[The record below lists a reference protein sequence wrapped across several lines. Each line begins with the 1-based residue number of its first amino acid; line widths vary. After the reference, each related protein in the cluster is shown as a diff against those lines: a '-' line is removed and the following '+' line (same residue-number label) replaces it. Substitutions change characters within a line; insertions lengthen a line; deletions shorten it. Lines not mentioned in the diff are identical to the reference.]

1 MPDQERDIFQELDK
15 RLETEPVAEGLRGE
29 HDAYREKIAALQKK
43 MSEYFR
49 MTRNG
54 VKLLDAAAVAEIMAS
69 YQDAAKAGETY
80 LQKIAAQRQPGEPE
94 PAVAGILRQ
103 VSGVLAKDMS
113 ALRQYEQ
120 YLKKPAAMKQVKE
133 RYKDKNGKK
142 QTRTKQVPVEKTL
155 RSLPTLVEMARM
167 RTINLKD
174 TNIQRQGGALSQR
187 IPLSF
192 IDSEGKTVKGYL
204 TKRSDLETDAV
215 KAYDSLLKSTK
226 ALAQGEKGE
235 LMCSVLDGFLD
246 AYARRSG
253 LDPTNREEV
262 IQSMTAEFAHAVLG
276 NGNPNALMSE
286 MLTECGLS
294 PTEERE
300 LKKHQMVILQS
311 FGKALSSISVT
322 PEIYELAGVKNHAR
336 IDERNAAMST
346 TAELLGVS
354 DVLCRSQTVRCVDEQ
369 GKLVEGTFMA
379 DAGGENPNDPSP
391 KCAMLDGDDP
401 LGNSKGCFKQI
412 ADLQALDF
420 ICGNIDRHDGIFS
433 FQMSDDRPP
442 QVLGIKGFDNDTSF
456 GDLVPTNGRK
466 VNHMVGLD
474 HMKAMSRSMAEKV
487 KAMDAETLKVSLRQ
501 YGLSES
507 ELNAAAKRLE
517 LMKRAIT
524 KGERYFANKRIESTP
539 TKRGY
544 IRIVEDHEWQKL
556 KLSDLK
562 SNYKPWFK
570 PRQTNLFTYAEQHL
584 RILKQDAAK
593 KLENQQKSAAPKN
606 ARLVTHADR
615 ADPTAMKEIQMQF
628 TVMAAPF
635 LQGEELPPAQEGEA
649 PELTAQRAFREQ
661 LIKYAEFHK
670 ELDERLSQKP
680 MTEKELAAAV
690 AERQKAFPPDKKP
703 DDIKIELRLEEKM
716 RLAFDTRIG
725 MRDINLMDRHLLSLQ
740 EATENYM
747 QALDKAGKTEQARQ
761 LVGFNAYVADARR
774 RSPDEGE
781 TIKANER
788 AGLEEFN
795 RSAAQLADRLAGVKQ
810 QPKQSKPQSMK

>member
-1 MPDQERDIFQELDK
+1 MPDQERDIFTELNQRLAEQE
-15 RLETEPVAEGLRGE
+15 VAEGLRDE
-29 HDAYREKIAALQKK
+29 HAAYREKVAALQQK
-43 MSEYFR
+43 MSEYYR
-49 MTRNG
+49 MTREG
-54 VKLLDAAAVAEIMAS
+54 VKLLDTAAVAEIMKF

-80 LQKIAAQRQPGEPE
+80 LQKIAAQRQPDEPE
-94 PAVAGILRQ
+94 PPVAGILRQ

-120 YLKKPAAMKQVKE
+120 YLKKPAEMKEVKQ
-133 RYKDKNGKK
+133 RVKDRNGKIHV
-142 QTRTKQVPVEKTL
+142 RTKRVPVEKTL

-174 TNIQRQGGALSQR
+174 TSIQRRGGALSQR

-226 ALAQGEKGE
+226 ALAQGEKAD
-235 LMCSVLDGFLD
+235 LMCSVLDQFLN

-253 LDPTNREEV
+253 LDPANREEV
-262 IQSMTAEFAHAVLG
+262 IQSMTSEFAHAVLG
-276 NGNPNALMSE
+276 SGNPNVLMSE
-286 MLTECGLS
+286 MLTECGL
-294 PTEERE
+294 TVEEERE
-300 LKKHQMVILQS
+300 LKTYQMVVLQS
-311 FGKALSSISVT
+311 FGKALSSISIT
-322 PEIYELAGVKNHAR
+322 PEMYELAGVRNHAR

-354 DVLCRSQTVRCVDEQ
+354 GVLCRSQTVRCVDEQ

-379 DAGGENPNDPSP
+379 DAGGENPDDPNP

-401 LGNSKGCFKQI
+401 LRNSKGCFKQI

-420 ICGNIDRHDGIFS
+420 ICGNVDRHDGNFS
-433 FQMSDDRPP
+433 FQMSNDKPP

-456 GDLVPTNGRK
+456 GDLVPANGRM

-474 HMKAMSRSMAEKV
+474 HMKAMSRSMAEKI
-487 KAMDAETLKVSLRQ
+487 KALDAETLKVSLRQ
-501 YGLSES
+501 YGLRES

-517 LMKRAIT
+517 LMKRAIV
-524 KGERYFANKRIESTP
+524 KGERYFTNKRIESTP

-544 IRIVEDHEWQKL
+544 IRIVEDNEWQKL

-562 SNYKPWFK
+562 TNYKPWFK

-584 RILKQDAAK
+584 QLLKQNAAK
-593 KLENQQKSAAPKN
+593 KLENHQKNAAPKN

-628 TVMAAPF
+628 KVMAAPF
-635 LQGEELPPAQEGEA
+635 LQGEGLPPAKEGESA
-649 PELTAQRAFREQ
+649 ELTAQRAFREQ
-661 LIKYAEFHK
+661 LIKYAEFHQK
-670 ELDERLSQKP
+670 LDERLSQKP
-680 MTEKELAAAV
+680 MNEKELAAAV
-690 AERQKAFPPDKKP
+690 TKRQQAFPSDKKP
-703 DDIKIELRLEEKM
+703 ADIKIELRLEEKM

-725 MRDINLMDRHLLSLQ
+725 MRDINQMDKHLLSLQ

-747 QALDKAGKTEQARQ
+747 QALNQAGKTEEAKQ
-761 LVGFNAYVADARR
+761 LAGFNTYVADARR

>member
-1 MPDQERDIFQELDK
+1 MPDQERDIFAGLDQ
-15 RLETEPVAEGLRGE
+15 RLEEQKVAEGLREE
-29 HDAYREKIAALQKK
+29 HAAYREKIAALQQK
-43 MSEYFR
+43 MSEYYR
-49 MTRNG
+49 MTREG
-54 VKLLDAAAVAEIMAS
+54 VKLLDAAAVAEIMQF

-80 LQKIAAQRQPGEPE
+80 LEKIAAQRQPGEPE
-94 PAVAGILRQ
+94 PPVAGILRQ
-103 VSGVLAKDMS
+103 VSGVLAKDMD
-113 ALRQYEQ
+113 ALRQYDQ
-120 YLKKPAAMKQVKE
+120 YLKKPAEMKEVKQRVKE
-133 RYKDKNGKK
+133 KNGKVH
-142 QTRTKQVPVEKTL
+142 TRTKQVPVEKTL

-174 TNIQRQGGALSQR
+174 TSIQRKGGALSQR

-215 KAYDSLLKSTK
+215 KAYDSLLQSTK
-226 ALAQGEKGE
+226 ALAQGEKAE
-235 LMCSVLDGFLD
+235 LMCSVLDQFLD

-253 LDPTNREEV
+253 LDPANREEV

-276 NGNPNALMSE
+276 NGNPNVLMSE

-294 PTEERE
+294 VTEEQE
-300 LKKHQMVILQS
+300 LKKHQMVVLQS
-311 FGKALSSISVT
+311 FGKALSSISIT
-322 PEIYELAGVKNHAR
+322 PEMYELAGVKNHAR

-354 DVLCRSQTVRCVDEQ
+354 GVLCRSQTVRCVDEQ

-420 ICGNIDRHDGIFS
+420 ICGNVDRHDGNFS
-433 FQMSDDRPP
+433 FQMSNDKPP

-474 HMKAMSRSMAEKV
+474 YMKAMSRSMAEKI
-487 KAMDAETLKVSLRQ
+487 KALDAETLKVSLRQ
-501 YGLSES
+501 YGLRES
-507 ELNAAAKRLE
+507 ELDAAAKRLE

-544 IRIVEDHEWQKL
+544 IRIVEDDEWQKL

-562 SNYKPWFK
+562 TNYKPWFK

-593 KLENQQKSAAPKN
+593 KLENQQKNAAPKN

-635 LQGEELPPAQEGEA
+635 LQGDDLPPVKEGESA
-649 PELTAQRAFREQ
+649 ELTAQRAFREQ
-661 LIKYAEFHK
+661 LIKYAEFHQ
-670 ELDERLSQKP
+670 ELDERLNQKP
-680 MTEKELAAAV
+680 MTEKELTAAANK
-690 AERQKAFPPDKKP
+690 RQEAANGKP
-703 DDIKIELRLEEKM
+703 VDDIKTELRLEEKM

-747 QALDKAGKTEQARQ
+747 QALNQAGKTEEAKR
-761 LVGFNAYVADARR
+761 LAEFNTYVADSMR
-774 RSPDEGE
+774 RSPDEDA

-810 QPKQSKPQSMK
+810 QPKQPKQQSMK